1 MTTPALVLQVAGKS
15 GQQNMLRYSGVE
27 ARYTFGR
34 GYNFD
39 NSDPAVIM
47 IPDEGVSRLHCSL
60 SWSEDMGWMLADL

>member
-1 MTTPALVLQVAGKS
+1 MTTPALVLQVAGKP

-47 IPDEGVSRLHCSL
+47 IPDEGVS
-60 SWSEDMGWMLADL
+60 